1 MFRRAVILCLA
12 GLAASLGA
20 GLATGAAAPANPAG
34 APPSPG
40 EMWAII
46 QQQQARIEEL
56 SQRLAE
62 TERAAASST
71 EQVRITEQRLDA
83 TTDYVERLADR
94 AAPESRTTFGGYGE
108 FTYNNLDVK
117 DSDNV
122 QEADFHRF
130 VGYIGH
136 EFTDN
141 IRFYSEL
148 ELEHALVEDSDDGS
162 GDGEFELEQA
172 YIEIDFDQTYYS
184 RYGVFLIPVSILNI
198 DHEPDTFYGVERNDV
213 ESVIIPTTWWEG
225 GANIG
230 ARYDNG
236 LAWDFAV
243 TTGLAVPTTGNNAFR
258 IRSGRQKVSEASA
271 NDLAYTAQV
280 RYTGIPGLQ
289 LAGTVQYQ
297 EDMSQESGDGLDE
310 GQLVSVSAIYARG
323 PFALRALWAGWNL
336 DGDAAEAADA
346 DEQTGWY
353 LEPSYRFQLWRQD
366 FGVYAR
372 YEDVDAVRSQDKF
385 DQWEAGLNYWPT
397 EGVVFKLDVRDRG
410 HDDDAE
416 QGQDFTGFDLGVG
429 YSF

>member
-1 MFRRAVILCLA
+1 MFKRAAILCLA
-12 GLAASLGA
+12 GLAGWANAAS
-20 GLATGAAAPANPAG
+20 
-34 APPSPG
+34 APPSAD

-46 QQQQARIEEL
+46 QQQQTRIEEL
-56 SQRLAE
+56 NKRLAE
-62 TERAAASST
+62 AERASARSAQ
-71 EQVRITEQRLDA
+71 QVQITEERLDTA
-83 TTDYVERLADR
+83 TDYIERVADQKTP
-94 AAPESRTTFGGYGE
+94 ALGRTTFGGYGE
-108 FTYNNLDVK
+108 FQYKNLDV
-117 DSDNV
+117 DDADNV
-122 QEADFHRF
+122 KEADYHRF

-136 EFTDN
+136 EFTDR
-141 IRFYSEL
+141 IRFYSEV
-148 ELEHALVEDSDDGS
+148 ELEHALVEDTDDGS

-172 YIEIDFDQTYYS
+172 YIEIDLGETYYS
-184 RYGVFLIPVSILNI
+184 RYGLFLVPVSILNI

-225 GANIG
+225 GASIG
-230 ARYDNG
+230 GRYDNG

-243 TTGLAVPTTGNNAFR
+243 TTGLEVPTTGSNAFR
-258 IRSGRQKVSEASA
+258 IRSGRQKVSEAVA

-297 EDMSQESGDGLDE
+297 EDLSQENGDGLDE
-310 GQLVSVSAIYARG
+310 GQLVSVSAVYARG

-336 DGDAAEAADA
+336 DGDAAKAADA

-353 LEPSYRFQLWRQD
+353 LEPSYRFALARQD

-397 EGVVFKLDVRDRG
+397 DGVVFKFDIRDRS